1 MYFNRIKIIDEIAHH
16 HFTDTPIDDSSSSIK
31 MTNENQL
38 GVRENNP
45 LIFKNGRQQSTKS
58 SGNNLGTSDCNDSND
73 LQNDTDRVDS
83 AEGVKVQS
91 TRTHSLI
98 LSSQNNC
105 HKQATQ
111 REYDTDKNIDQA
123 EHSLTAVSQHD
134 DSYTAFVEG
143 LNATTEHGL
152 DVQNETNGLH
162 EKIGDLSKSFSSAFP
177 GNYGGQIMP
186 FSKPVS
192 FELLLFTK

>member
-16 HFTDTPIDDSSSSIK
+16 HFTDTPIDDSSSSMK

-134 DSYTAFVEG
+134 DSYTAFVGG